1 MRRIERSAHRGT
13 RARQGRAAATYER
26 AEVFL
31 LQDSDSFACA
41 PGSLHPGARW
51 RPVHLALLIPRDS
64 QASKQLGIEQ
74 RLWLAAG
81 RRSQLP
87 GWSDVR
93 PIQPVATL
101 DPILS
106 FHYPESIM
114 QKGKVRRV
122 SALYRE
128 LQRLELLAGQR
139 IERQLSG

>member
-1 MRRIERSAHRGT
+1 VLKSGGFFFFQILVHDRISGLFSSAFYIR
-13 RARQGRAAATYER
+13 E
-26 AEVFL
+26 
-31 LQDSDSFACA
+31 QDSA
-41 PGSLHPGARW
+41 PFIQVS
-51 RPVHLALLIPRDS
+51 ALLIPRDS

-81 RRSQLP
+81 RRSQIP

-106 FHYPESIM
+106 FHYSESIM

-139 IERQLSG
+139 N